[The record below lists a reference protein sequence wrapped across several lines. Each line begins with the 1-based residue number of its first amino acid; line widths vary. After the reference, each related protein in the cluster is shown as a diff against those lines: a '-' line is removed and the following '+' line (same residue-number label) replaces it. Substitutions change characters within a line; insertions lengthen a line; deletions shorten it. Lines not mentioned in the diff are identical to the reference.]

1 MDLKKGSS
9 YCRMC
14 FRKSMGA
21 VDDDGKKVSA
31 ALRKKKP
38 CSKSARLG
46 CPSCDEVICRDCWAE
61 WYDMHV
67 KKTA

>member
-1 MDLKKGSS
+1 
-9 YCRMC
+9 
-14 FRKSMGA
+14 MGA
-21 VDDDGKKVSA
+21 VDDYGKKVSA

-38 CSKSARLG
+38 YSKSARLG

-61 WYDMHV
+61 GYDMHV